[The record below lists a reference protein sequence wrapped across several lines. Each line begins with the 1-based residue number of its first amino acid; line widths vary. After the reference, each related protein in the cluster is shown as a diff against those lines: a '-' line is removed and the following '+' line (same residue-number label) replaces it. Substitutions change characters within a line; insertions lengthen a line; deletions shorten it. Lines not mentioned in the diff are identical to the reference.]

1 MQLSLRSRLSLFF
14 AFIGLT
20 SILSISFLAN
30 FQLEWQFIQHTIRT
44 REQENLY
51 ILEQIEDH
59 YLGNNLW
66 KIDEIENIGVRTLE
80 EGKIIHLTGT
90 SGATVW
96 NAREHN
102 SGLCQEMI
110 QRMTEKMSK
119 RYATEEQ
126 GFTSKEYEV
135 LSDGDVVGY
144 LNMEYFGPFYFSDT
158 ELFFIDTI
166 NRILIYVSIAII
178 IASVILGAII
188 ARRISKPISEA
199 ITAAEGIARGNYT
212 VPATEKSNTFEVEN
226 LRVTM
231 NEVSRVLKSKETLRK
246 RLTSDVAHE
255 LRTPLATL
263 QSHLEA
269 MIDGVWD
276 ASKERLTSIHE
287 EIIRISGLVKDLET
301 LSRFDAESI
310 VLNKTRFD
318 VFELMQNVVQLHFD
332 QFRNKGI
339 ELKAA
344 GELVRIEGDRDK
356 LMQVLVNLI
365 SNAFKYTSPGGSVT
379 LEAFPR
385 DSTCFVQV
393 RDTGAGIPADD
404 LPFIFERF
412 YRVDQSRTRT
422 TGGSGIGLTI
432 AREIVLAHNGE
443 IHAESDPGR
452 ETVFTISL
460 PL

>member
-1 MQLSLRSRLSLFF
+1 MLLSLRSWLSLTF

-20 SILSISFLAN
+20 SILSVSFLAN
-30 FQLEWQFIQHTIRT
+30 FQLEWQFIQYTIRT
-44 REQENLY
+44 REQENLD
-51 ILEQIEDH
+51 ILEQIENH

-66 KIDEIENIGVRTLE
+66 MIDEIENIGVRALE
-80 EGKIIHLTGT
+80 EGKIIQLTGT
-90 SGATVW
+90 SGTTVW
-96 NAREHN
+96 DARERH
-102 SGLCQEMI
+102 SGLCQETI
-110 QRMTEKMSK
+110 QRMTGQMAD
-119 RYATEEQ
+119 RYATEEH
-126 GFTSKEYEV
+126 GFITKEYEV
-135 LSDGDVVGY
+135 LSDGDIVGY
-144 LNMEYFGPFYFSDT
+144 LNIEYFGPFYFSDT

-166 NRILIYVSIAII
+166 NRILLFVSIAII
-178 IASVILGAII
+178 IASIILGTIF
-188 ARRISKPISEA
+188 ARKISKPISEVV
-199 ITAAEGIARGNYT
+199 TAAEGIARGSYT
-212 VPATEKSNTFEVEN
+212 VPATEKPNTLEVEH

-246 RLTSDVAHE
+246 RLTLDVAHE

-287 EIIRISGLVKDLET
+287 EIIRLSGLVNDLET
-301 LSRFDAESI
+301 LSRYDSESI

-318 VFELMQNVVQLHFD
+318 VFELVRHVIHLHHD
-332 QFRNKGI
+332 RFRKKGI
-339 ELKAA
+339 ELNAA
-344 GELVRIEGDRDK
+344 GESVEIEGDRDK
-356 LMQVLVNLI
+356 LMQVLVNMI
-365 SNAFKYTSPGGSVT
+365 SNAYKYTSSGGTVT
-379 LEAFPR
+379 IEVSLRNSA
-385 DSTCFVQV
+385 CIVQIK
-393 RDTGAGIPADD
+393 DTGVGIPGED

-412 YRVDQSRTRT
+412 YRVDQSRTRI

-443 IHAESDPGR
+443 ITAESDPGR